1 MVNSA
6 NPKAEGAAAE
16 SELMSTEPITLQE
29 LIEQT
34 FDAMD
39 ALGPA
44 PPEKPSGNESN
55 GKIDLE
61 KGVRVAC
68 HTLDAADSL
77 LGLKCSGQKSWAAM
91 THRSRRIAPQMG

>member
-1 MVNSA
+1 MAGSIPMA
-6 NPKAEGAAAE
+6 NGARMP
-16 SELMSTEPITLQE
+16 SPRLPLDSISLQE